1 MITRLVDIINNL
13 LGTYS
18 PIYYVEPNTQEVVVS
33 VDWSYI
39 VSAVV
44 FIVVLWSVLR
54 MIGGLLC
61 SNR

>member
-13 LGTYS
+13 LGNYS